1 MQERSRTRRDM
12 RDELLEYINNEVS
25 LDPTTLIGAETD
37 LLLTG
42 LVDSVGVIEIVGW
55 LEDATEVEIDPT
67 HVVLDN
73 FQTVDRML
81 ALVERLTP
89 DQRI

>member
-1 MQERSRTRRDM
+1 M

-25 LDPTTLIGAETD
+25 LDPTILIGAETD

-55 LEDATEVEIDPT
+55 LEDTTEVEIDPT

>member
-1 MQERSRTRRDM
+1 MH
-12 RDELLEYINNEVS
+12 DELLEYINSQVS
-25 LDPTTLIGAETD
+25 LDPTTRIESETD
-37 LLLTG
+37 LLLSG

-55 LEDATEVEIDPT
+55 LEDTADVEIDPT

-81 ALVERLTP
+81 ALLERLTT
-89 DQRI
+89 DETA

>member
-1 MQERSRTRRDM
+1 M
-12 RDELLEYINNEVS
+12 RDELLEYINGEVS
-25 LDPTTLIGAETD
+25 LDPTIRIEGETD

-55 LEDATEVEIDPT
+55 LEDTTDVEIDPT

-81 ALVERLTP
+81 ALVERLS
-89 DQRI
+89 

>member
-1 MQERSRTRRDM
+1 M
-12 RDELLEYINNEVS
+12 RDELLEYINGEVS
-25 LDPTTLIGAETD
+25 LDPTIRIEGETD

-55 LEDATEVEIDPT
+55 LEDTTDVEIDPT

-81 ALVERLTP
+81 ALVERLNP
-89 DQRI
+89 ERGGPRCRPEC